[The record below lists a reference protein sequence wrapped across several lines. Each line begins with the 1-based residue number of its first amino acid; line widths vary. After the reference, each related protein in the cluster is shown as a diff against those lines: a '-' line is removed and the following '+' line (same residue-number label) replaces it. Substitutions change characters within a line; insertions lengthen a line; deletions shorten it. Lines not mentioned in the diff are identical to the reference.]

1 MSVEQFKIAALPV
14 DVSKLLTNTPLGGA
28 LAGAGIGG
36 LTSLLSSDEHPLRDM
51 AVGAGAG
58 GLHGRLGQQANVLG
72 QQAGQLESRMGDV
85 ERTLAARRAVPA
97 SSATPAAGGFMR
109 MLGDL
114 LGGRKNASF
123 ASIFP
128 AVAAPALGSFAGR
141 AIGAKFKQPDLGML
155 LGGITGGTTGQL
167 LKEKVEEAE
176 DATVPPGAPYNLDA
190 TSQDIPSWAL
200 QGAHLLQPR
209 MKQSAHAHGREPIGD
224 VLKGEIPGYPVAEA
238 LVKHGPEAGARTF
251 GGMAG
256 GGLVGG
262 GLGALGAYGI
272 EKLLGHQVNVPGIGM
287 SLPDLLASV
296 GGTIGATKGLRY
308 MKA

>member
-1 MSVEQFKIAALPV
+1 
-14 DVSKLLTNTPLGGA
+14 
-28 LAGAGIGG
+28 
-36 LTSLLSSDEHPLRDM
+36 
-51 AVGAGAG
+51 
-58 GLHGRLGQQANVLG
+58 
-72 QQAGQLESRMGDV
+72 MGDV
-85 ERTLAARRAVPA
+85 ERAMAARRAVPA
-97 SSATPAAGGFMR
+97 QAAAPAPGGFMS

-114 LGGRKNASF
+114 LGGRKSASF

-128 AVAAPALGSFAGR
+128 AVAAPAIGSFAGR
-141 AIGAKFKQPDLGML
+141 AIGSRFKQPDLGML

-167 LKEKVEEAE
+167 LKERVEEAE
-176 DATVPPGAPYNLDA
+176 DAQAVPPGAPYNLDA
-190 TSQDIPSWAL
+190 SSQDIPSWAL
-200 QGAHLLQPR
+200 QGAQLLQPR
-209 MKQSAHAHGREPIGD
+209 MKQSFHAPKREPIGD

-238 LVKHGPEAGARTF
+238 LVKHGPGAAARTF